1 MISRRTSTKS
11 LLYAILVP
19 WVRCGVRWFFR
30 RVEIRNRELVPADKP
45 TILVANHQNALLDPV
60 LISLFTKKQCHWL
73 TRSDV
78 FKKPAVAKILH
89 RLNMLPIFRERDKV
103 SDISE
108 KNAEIFQVCNE
119 RLKKGAMICLFP
131 EGTHRGRKQLA
142 TLKKGTVRLISGAM
156 QRGVRDIHIIP
167 VGIELGDFYSPD
179 TTLLLQFGQPI
190 RVEDY
195 YNSEEIQQAKNQND
209 LTRHIWNA
217 LLPGMIHIDDD
228 ELYDDLIFIQHL
240 IVSVHPNW
248 SLSKKFEV
256 FQQLVIRL
264 KEEAAQ
270 REEFMRLWSPWI
282 AEARA
287 MQINPEVNPEECI
300 ALCAMK
306 FLFLFPLALLGWLY
320 FRPIH
325 ALAEW
330 IVSTKIQDTLF
341 YNSIR
346 VSVWTFATPLYSAI
360 TFFAMLLFMPWICA
374 AASLGILIASSI
386 FVKAMVRTW
395 QRLKDLRSMGII
407 ASKNP
412 DRWKSWLKGRQDA
425 VIWLQ
430 SIIKG
435 F

>member
-19 WVRCGVRWFFR
+19 WVRLGVRWFFR

-78 FKKPAVAKILH
+78 FKNPAVANILH

-103 SDISE
+103 SDMSE

-142 TLKKGTVRLISGAM
+142 NLKKGTSRLIAGAM
-156 QRGVRDIHIIP
+156 LQGVKDIHIVP
-167 VGIELGDFYSPD
+167 VGIELGDFYKPD

-195 YNSEEIQQAKNQND
+195 FNNEDIQQAKHQNE
-209 LTRHIWNA
+209 LTRQLWGW
-217 LLPGMIHIDDD
+217 LKPGMIHIDDD
-228 ELYDDLIFIQHL
+228 DLYEDFMFIQHF
-240 IVSVHPNW
+240 IGSIHPNW
-248 SLSKKFEV
+248 SLSKQFEV
-256 FQQLVIRL
+256 FQHFVHRI
-264 KEEAAQ
+264 KEDTAQ
-270 REEFMRLWSPWI
+270 REHFIREVSPWI
-282 AEARA
+282 AESNALNLHPA
-287 MQINPEVNPEECI
+287 MNPDESSVTI
-300 ALCAMK
+300 AMK
-306 FLFLFPLALLGWLY
+306 CIFLIPLGCLGWIF

-325 ALAEW
+325 GLAEW
-330 IVSTKIQDTLF
+330 MIRTKIQDTLF

-346 VSVWTFATPLYSAI
+346 VSVWTFATPIYTLLAFSI
-360 TFFAMLLFMPWICA
+360 FLLFMPWICA
-374 AASLGILIASSI
+374 AASIGILVASGI
-386 FVKAMVRTW
+386 FVKPMIRAC
-395 QRLKDLRSMGII
+395 QRFIQWSKMRSMR
-407 ASKNP
+407 SKYP
-412 DRWKSWLKGRQDA
+412 ERWQHWLQVRRDT
-425 VIWLQ
+425 ITWLQ